1 MDKFVVVIFGNEAA
15 AYTGT
20 RVFKD
25 LDKEGILTLY
35 GMAVIAKD
43 ANGKA
48 TIREAADQGPLGTA
62 VGGLTGGLIGLLGGP
77 AGVAIGAGTGALLG
91 NLVDLSHLGVG
102 TTFVSTVLQEL
113 TPGKAAVVAEVEEEW
128 ITPLD
133 IRMEAMGGVVV
144 RESRA
149 DFEYL
154 QYQEE
159 VTALHDELAELKA
172 EYRQA
177 SQETRAKVKARIDQT
192 QKKLENAS
200 ARADARM
207 DRRRKETEAKIKALQ
222 AGAAKASAE
231 AKARNEKRAAE
242 IRADYERRSS
252 LMKKASVLVK
262 EALKP

>member
-1 MDKFVVVIFGNEAA
+1 MDKFTVAIFPNDTA
-15 AYTGT
+15 AYEGT
-20 RVFKD
+20 RVFKE
-25 LDKEGILTLY
+25 LDKEGSLTLY

-43 ANGKA
+43 AGGKL
-48 TIREAADQGPLGTA
+48 TVKQAADRGPLGTA

-77 AGVAIGAGTGALLG
+77 VGAAIGAGSGALLG
-91 NLVDLSHLGVG
+91 SLVDLSHLGVS
-102 TTFVSTVLQEL
+102 TSFVDTVLQEL
-113 TPGKAAVVAEVEEEW
+113 TPGKAAVVAEVEEDW

-133 IRMEAMGGVVV
+133 TRMETIGGVVV

-159 VTALHDELAELKA
+159 VTALNNELADLKA

-177 SQETRAKVKARIDQT
+177 KNERRAKLKARIDHT

-200 ARADARM
+200 ARVDAWM
-207 DRRRKETEAKIKALQ
+207 DQRRKETEAKIKALQ
-222 AGAAKASAE
+222 VGAAKASAE
-231 AKARNEKRAAE
+231 TKAKNEKRAAE
-242 IRADYERRSS
+242 IRADYERRSA
-252 LMKKASVLVK
+252 LMQQASTLVK